1 MFVFL
6 EFVLSRLDIRFKFFS
21 FLSTYILNFTRDER
35 IKLKVEGK
43 DIETKS
49 FFYHFSRS
57 YSSFVHLINV
67 CIRKLYVFEI
77 ISSKNYQS
85 TRTK

>member
-21 FLSTYILNFTRDER
+21 FLSTYILNCTRDER

-49 FFYHFSRS
+49 FFYQRFQI
-57 YSSFVHLINV
+57 SFLI
-67 CIRKLYVFEI
+67 
-77 ISSKNYQS
+77 
-85 TRTK
+85 